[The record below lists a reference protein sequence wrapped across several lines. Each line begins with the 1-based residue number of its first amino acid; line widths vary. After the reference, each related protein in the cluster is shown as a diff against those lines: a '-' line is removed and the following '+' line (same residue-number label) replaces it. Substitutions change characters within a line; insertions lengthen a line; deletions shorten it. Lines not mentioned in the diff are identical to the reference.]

1 MINLFKSHY
10 RAKDP
15 ESQKINPGGN
25 GLGLYI
31 SKLIAVNLGGNLTV
45 ESTQGKGTVF
55 YFELKL
61 NIVYGIGNVIE

>member
-10 RAKDP
+10 KANDP
-15 ESQKINPGGN
+15 ESKKINPGGH

-45 ESTQGKGTVF
+45 EST
-55 YFELKL
+55 
-61 NIVYGIGNVIE
+61 